1 MRKENEDS
9 LKTSDVSDG
18 GTELFLYQ
26 SGYLTIKDYDEGVYT
41 LGIPNFEV
49 RKALKELL

>member
-1 MRKENEDS
+1 MSK
-9 LKTSDVSDG
+9 
-18 GTELFLYQ
+18 LYRF
-26 SGYLTIKDYDEGVYT
+26 GYLTIKDYDEGVYT